1 MQAVVLHHQQPY
13 RRRHVLGRRRASR
26 TVQLPRSAV
35 RGGRAGY
42 STLPGI
48 RHSQAEEQAHLAQEE
63 LQRQSTLGEDEGLGL
78 GSSTVL
84 HEGRNTSSG
93 SYRWRWG
100 TLKECQ
106 KRRSREELEETVI
119 EEVDDLK
126 KKFKPAA
133 EINSQVLAR
142 PGFLAAY
149 NALTA
154 DMLGVYRP
162 NLKIVTMVGPPGT
175 GKSFAI
181 NTLFPKAGRAIIGNG
196 GTWFANPTSTVM
208 VFEEF
213 AGQIP
218 LQKMLKLLDPYP
230 MALEVKGGMRPAM
243 YTLAIITSNTRPDG
257 WYRNEEQDGK
267 RSDALLA
274 LWDRLGFS
282 NGTNRCYRTCGTY
295 LEPVRG
301 MALGATGTWIDNT
314 RTWFM
319 NELAKAAG
327 VEEHEELSD
336 EALSQVEQ
344 DKLEDDIASLDVGDG
359 NTAPSPSQ

>member
-1 MQAVVLHHQQPY
+1 MAVQETQSKRWCFTINNPTDDDMFWEDAEHQEQLDFLAVQYEVGEQGTPHYQGFLILKRRNRMTWLKKNLNSRAHWEKTRGSDLQAYQYCMKDDTHP
-13 RRRHVLGRRRASR
+13 
-26 TVQLPRSAV
+26 P
-35 RGGRAGY
+35 
-42 STLPGI
+42 
-48 RHSQAEEQAHLAQEE
+48 
-63 LQRQSTLGEDEGLGL
+63 
-78 GSSTVL
+78 
-84 HEGRNTSSG
+84 G

-106 KRRSREELEETVI
+106 KRRSRDELEESVI

-196 GTWFANPTSTVM
+196 GTWFANPTATVM

-213 AGQIP
+213 AGQIQ

-257 WYRNEEQDGK
+257 WYKDEEQGGK
-267 RSDALLA
+267 RTDALLA
-274 LWDRLGFS
+274 LWDRLGFR
-282 NGTNRCYRTCGTY
+282 NGNNTICRTCGTY
-295 LEPVRG
+295 LEP
-301 MALGATGTWIDNT
+301 AQPGAITKPWLEST

-319 NELAKAAG
+319 NELAKAAHM
-327 VEEHEELSD
+327 EEHEELSD

-344 DKLEDDIASLDVGDG
+344 DKLEDDIASLDV
-359 NTAPSPSQ
+359 

>member
-1 MQAVVLHHQQPY
+1 MEA
-13 RRRHVLGRRRASR
+13 
-26 TVQLPRSAV
+26 
-35 RGGRAGY
+35 
-42 STLPGI
+42 
-48 RHSQAEEQAHLAQEE
+48 AQYCMKDD
-63 LQRQSTLGEDEGLGL
+63 T
-78 GSSTVL
+78 
-84 HEGRNTSSG
+84 HPPG

-100 TLKECQ
+100 TLRECQ
-106 KRRSREELEETVI
+106 KRRSREELEESVI

-196 GTWFANPTSTVM
+196 GTWFANPTATVM

-257 WYRNEEQDGK
+257 
-267 RSDALLA
+267 
-274 LWDRLGFS
+274 
-282 NGTNRCYRTCGTY
+282 
-295 LEPVRG
+295 
-301 MALGATGTWIDNT
+301 
-314 RTWFM
+314 
-319 NELAKAAG
+319 
-327 VEEHEELSD
+327 
-336 EALSQVEQ
+336 
-344 DKLEDDIASLDVGDG
+344 
-359 NTAPSPSQ
+359 

>member
-1 MQAVVLHHQQPY
+1 MSAASKETQCAVVLHHQQPY

-78 GSSTVL
+78 EAAQYCMKDET
-84 HEGRNTSSG
+84 HPPG

-162 NLKIVTMVGPPGT
+162 NLKIVTMVGPPEQ
-175 GKSFAI
+175 A
-181 NTLFPKAGRAIIGNG
+181 KASQ
-196 GTWFANPTSTVM
+196 STHSSPRQ
-208 VFEEF
+208 
-213 AGQIP
+213 AGQ
-218 LQKMLKLLDPYP
+218 
-230 MALEVKGGMRPAM
+230 
-243 YTLAIITSNTRPDG
+243 S
-257 WYRNEEQDGK
+257 
-267 RSDALLA
+267 S
-274 LWDRLGFS
+274 
-282 NGTNRCYRTCGTY
+282 GTA
-295 LEPVRG
+295 
-301 MALGATGTWIDNT
+301 ALGSRIQRRQSWCSRSSQGRFHCRRCSSYSIHTLWHSKS
-314 RTWFM
+314 R
-319 NELAKAAG
+319 AA
-327 VEEHEELSD
+327 
-336 EALSQVEQ
+336 
-344 DKLEDDIASLDVGDG
+344 
-359 NTAPSPSQ
+359 

>member
-1 MQAVVLHHQQPY
+1 MAV
-13 RRRHVLGRRRASR
+13 
-26 TVQLPRSAV
+26 
-35 RGGRAGY
+35 
-42 STLPGI
+42 
-48 RHSQAEEQAHLAQEE
+48 
-63 LQRQSTLGEDEGLGL
+63 
-78 GSSTVL
+78 
-84 HEGRNTSSG
+84 
-93 SYRWRWG
+93 G

-162 NLKIVTMVGPPGT
+162 NLKIVTMVGPPEQA
-175 GKSFAI
+175 KLR
-181 NTLFPKAGRAIIGNG
+181 NQHTLPKAGRAIIGNG

-267 RSDALLA
+267 RSDALLH
-274 LWDRLGFS
+274 S
-282 NGTNRCYRTCGTY
+282 GTGSASATGRT
-295 LEPVRG
+295 
-301 MALGATGTWIDNT
+301 GATGHAAPTWS
-314 RTWFM
+314 
-319 NELAKAAG
+319 LCAAWHW
-327 VEEHEELSD
+327 VRQALDRQHSHLVHE
-336 EALSQVEQ
+336 
-344 DKLEDDIASLDVGDG
+344 
-359 NTAPSPSQ
+359 

>member
-84 HEGRNTSSG
+84 HEGRNTSS
-93 SYRWRWG
+93 RLLQVAVG

-162 NLKIVTMVGPPGT
+162 NLKIVTMVGPPEQ
-175 GKSFAI
+175 A
-181 NTLFPKAGRAIIGNG
+181 KASQ
-196 GTWFANPTSTVM
+196 STHSSPRQ
-208 VFEEF
+208 
-213 AGQIP
+213 AGQ
-218 LQKMLKLLDPYP
+218 
-230 MALEVKGGMRPAM
+230 
-243 YTLAIITSNTRPDG
+243 S
-257 WYRNEEQDGK
+257 
-267 RSDALLA
+267 S
-274 LWDRLGFS
+274 
-282 NGTNRCYRTCGTY
+282 GTA
-295 LEPVRG
+295 
-301 MALGATGTWIDNT
+301 ALGSRIQRRQSWCSRSSQGRFHCRRCSSYSIHTLWHSKS
-314 RTWFM
+314 R
-319 NELAKAAG
+319 AA
-327 VEEHEELSD
+327 
-336 EALSQVEQ
+336 
-344 DKLEDDIASLDVGDG
+344 
-359 NTAPSPSQ
+359 

>member
-78 GSSTVL
+78 EAAQYCMKDET
-84 HEGRNTSSG
+84 HPPG

-162 NLKIVTMVGPPGT
+162 NLKIVTMVGP
-175 GKSFAI
+175 S
-181 NTLFPKAGRAIIGNG
+181 
-196 GTWFANPTSTVM
+196 
-208 VFEEF
+208 
-213 AGQIP
+213 
-218 LQKMLKLLDPYP
+218 
-230 MALEVKGGMRPAM
+230 
-243 YTLAIITSNTRPDG
+243 
-257 WYRNEEQDGK
+257 
-267 RSDALLA
+267 
-274 LWDRLGFS
+274 
-282 NGTNRCYRTCGTY
+282 
-295 LEPVRG
+295 
-301 MALGATGTWIDNT
+301 
-314 RTWFM
+314 
-319 NELAKAAG
+319 
-327 VEEHEELSD
+327 
-336 EALSQVEQ
+336 
-344 DKLEDDIASLDVGDG
+344 
-359 NTAPSPSQ
+359 